1 MTLDAAS
8 ASALLFDCDGTLVD
22 NTEVYRICWRQIF
35 HRHGFEMSDEWFDQW
50 ASHSMEPFLL
60 AAIPNA
66 DPALRTKLAN
76 EGLELFSSSAHLV
89 RPVEHVVEVAR
100 MYKGV
105 TPMAVVSG
113 GPRSEVLLSL
123 QAVGIDSLF
132 DVIVTADDVT
142 RAKPAPDGYLLAARL
157 LGVSPQDCIAY
168 EDSMTGMD
176 SARAAGIATII
187 DVRAPLAGSGTG
199 SG

>member
-1 MTLDAAS
+1 MTLDPAS

-22 NTEVYRICWRQIF
+22 NTEVYRTCWRQIF
-35 HRHGFEMSDEWFDQW
+35 HRHGFEMSDDWFDHW

-60 AAIPNA
+60 AAIPTA
-66 DPALRTKLAN
+66 DEALRAKLAQ
-76 EGLELFSSSAHLV
+76 EGLELFSRSAHLAQ
-89 RPVEHVVEVAR
+89 PVEHVVEIAK

-105 TPMAVVSG
+105 APMAVVSG

-123 QAVGIDSLF
+123 HAVGIYSLF

-168 EDSMTGMD
+168 EDSITGMD
-176 SARAAGIATII
+176 SARAAGIVTII
-187 DVRAPLAGSGTG
+187 DVRAPLAASGTG
-199 SG
+199 SE